1 MAKADP
7 ALPSTPGPLLVT
19 VAAGPLATLV
29 LVHLQAPFLFK
40 ITHNLLIWFK
50 CDEAIKEA

>member
-50 CDEAIKEA
+50 CDEAITEA